1 MKLTFL
7 IINTTCHQSRMISKR
22 TSLKEGNAC
31 QRVIRI
37 YIDIS
42 LLTICLQQ
50 FGVFIQRNLS
60 VYFLFLGFFIRIQ
73 QTLLEQSELQYKK
86 YAFFVHFV
94 LRFNHYPQGKVIF
107 VLVKIVLFRDNI
119 SRKIKE
125 KWTNF

>member
-22 TSLKEGNAC
+22 MSLKEGNAC

-50 FGVFIQRNLS
+50 FGFFYSTKS
-60 VYFLFLGFFIRIQ
+60 VSLFPFSWFFIRIQ

-86 YAFFVHFV
+86 YAFFLYFV
-94 LRFNHYPQGKVIF
+94 FRFNHYPKERLFLCLLKSFYFVTIF
-107 VLVKIVLFRDNI
+107 H
-119 SRKIKE
+119 E
-125 KWTNF
+125 K